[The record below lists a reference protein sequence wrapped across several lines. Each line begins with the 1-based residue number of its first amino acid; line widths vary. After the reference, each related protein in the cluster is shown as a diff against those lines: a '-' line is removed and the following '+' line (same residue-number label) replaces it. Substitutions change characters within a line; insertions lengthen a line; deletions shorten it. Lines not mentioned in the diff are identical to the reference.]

1 MKEGNDLVVY
11 NFSAGPAMMPP
22 EVVAQI
28 QKELVSY
35 KNSEMSVMEISHRSE
50 LYAEMFQEAKNDFRD
65 LLAIPAGYKIL
76 FLQGG
81 ASLQFTT
88 VPLNLARKTKQIAFV
103 DTGHWSQTAI
113 DDARLLTDKKVDVV
127 ATGKKSNYTT
137 LPHDIKLEKEYDYV
151 HLTINNTIE
160 GTMYR
165 KLPDLGGQ
173 TVVGDISSNILGYQ
187 HDVSKYGLLYAS
199 AQKNIGPAGLTLV
212 VVKEDLLDQDQDLP
226 SMLDYVKL
234 IKKDSNL
241 NTPPVFPI
249 YAAGLV
255 FKWLKQQGGVKQ
267 MQAQNEE
274 KTGILYDMLD
284 NSKLFYATANQA
296 DRSLT
301 NVPFT
306 TGDKALDAKFIA
318 QADEMGL
325 KNLKGHVLAGGM
337 RASMYNA
344 FPLEG
349 VKGLVQC
356 LQKFESA
363 HKPMFNISLKKMDA

>member
-1 MKEGNDLVVY
+1 MEVY

-28 QKELVSY
+28 QAELVSY
-35 KNSEMSVMEISHRSE
+35 RDSEMSVMEISHRSA
-50 LYAEMFQEAKNDFRD
+50 LYEEMFQTAKADLRE
-65 LLAIPAGYKIL
+65 LLAVPKDYKIL

-81 ASLQFTT
+81 ASTQFTT
-88 VPLNLARKTKQIAFV
+88 VPLNLARKTKNIAFV

-113 DDARLLTDKKVDVV
+113 ADAQLVPERKVDVV
-127 ATGKKSNYTT
+127 ASGKNSAYTQ
-137 LPHDIKLEKEYDYV
+137 LPHEIELDKTYDYV

-165 KLPDLGGQ
+165 KLPDLQGQ

-187 HDVSKYGLLYAS
+187 HDVKKYGLLYAS

-212 VVKEDLLDQDQDLP
+212 IVKESLLDKEQDLP

-234 IKKDSNL
+234 IKRDSNL

-255 FKWLKQQGGVKQ
+255 FKWLKKQGGVKQ
-267 MQAQNEE
+267 MQQQNEA
-274 KTGILYDMLD
+274 KTALLYDMLD
-284 NSKLFYATANQA
+284 NSKLFLGTAHA
-296 DRSLT
+296 PDRSLT

-306 TGDKALDAKFIA
+306 TGSKELDEKFIT
-318 QADEMGL
+318 QAEENGL
-325 KNLKGHVLAGGM
+325 KNIRGHVLAGGM

-344 FPLEG
+344 FPFEG
-349 VKGLVQC
+349 VKALVDFMKAFE
-356 LQKFESA
+356 QKERRIYA
-363 HKPMFNISLKKMDA
+363 ATMK